1 MAVAGVAVPS
11 CVTVSETKDA
21 RYNGS
26 LPTPVAA
33 CMHDDD
39 DGDDARMRPLT
50 GTGLYKP
57 TPVAMQPR

>member
-39 DGDDARMRPLT
+39 DGDDAARMRPLT
-50 GTGLYKP
+50 PDGDWAL
-57 TPVAMQPR
+57 

>member
-1 MAVAGVAVPS
+1 MVCREWVAVAGVAVPS

-39 DGDDARMRPLT
+39 DGDDAAYAAAD
-50 GTGLYKP
+50 GDWA
-57 TPVAMQPR
+57 V

>member
-1 MAVAGVAVPS
+1 M
-11 CVTVSETKDA
+11 TVSETKDA

-39 DGDDARMRPLT
+39 DGDDAAYEAPDGDWAL
-50 GTGLYKP
+50 
-57 TPVAMQPR
+57 